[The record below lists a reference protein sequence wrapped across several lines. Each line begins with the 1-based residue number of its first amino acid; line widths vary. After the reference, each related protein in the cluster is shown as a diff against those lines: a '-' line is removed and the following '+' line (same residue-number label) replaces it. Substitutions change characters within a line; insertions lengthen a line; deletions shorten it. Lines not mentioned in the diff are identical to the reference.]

1 MASGSSGRGN
11 SGSKGF
17 DFGSDDILCS
27 YDDYANRDSSSNG
40 NHADPDFHKAR
51 MSRTSMFP
59 TTAYNPPE
67 DSLSQDVIA
76 TVEKSMKKYADNLMR
91 FLEGISSRLSQL
103 ELYCYNLDKSIGEM
117 RSDLTRDNVEQDS
130 RLKSLEK
137 HLQEVE
143 IGADK
148 KRVWSPHLCFLAI
161 LHGIV
166 IGETNGYGQFE
177 TGVVVFLAC
186 LVLQVV
192 GILCVESKKLWEA
205 SVQILRDKQELA
217 ETQKELA
224 KLQHAQKESSSSSH
238 SQSNEERSSPTTDP
252 KKTDNA
258 SESNN
263 QQLALAL
270 PHQIAPHQQPA
281 APPAQ
286 AQAPAPAQTQAP
298 QQPPYYMPPTPLQ
311 NTPVAQLPQNQYL
324 PSEQQYRTPQLVAP
338 QPTPSQVTPSPPVQ
352 QFSHYQQQQQ
362 QPQQQQLQQQWSQ
375 QVPSPQPPSMQS
387 QTRPPSPAMYPP
399 YQPNQ
404 ASNPS
409 AAETLPN
416 SMPMQGPYS
425 GVPPPG
431 SSRPDTIPYGYGG
444 SGRTVPQQPPPQQM
458 KSSFPAPPGEMYG
471 PTGSLAALPPSS
483 AYMMYEG
490 EGGRTHHPPQPH
502 FTQPG
507 YPPTS
512 ASLQNPPSHNLMVRN
527 PNQSQFVR
535 NHPYSEL
542 IEKLVSMGFRGDH
555 VMSVI
560 QRMEESGQ
568 AIDFNSVLDRLNVHS
583 SVGPPRGW
591 SG

>member
-11 SGSKGF
+11 SASKGF

-40 NHADPDFHKAR
+40 NHADPVIAPNSTMDFHKAR

-59 TTAYNPPE
+59 ATAYNPPE

-117 RSDLTRDNVEQDS
+117 RSDLTRDHVEQDS

-137 HLQEVE
+137 HLQEVH
-143 IGADK
+143 
-148 KRVWSPHLCFLAI
+148 R
-161 LHGIV
+161 
-166 IGETNGYGQFE
+166 
-177 TGVVVFLAC
+177 
-186 LVLQVV
+186 
-192 GILCVESKKLWEA
+192 

-217 ETQKELA
+217 DTQKELA
-224 KLQHAQKESSSSSH
+224 KLQLAQKESSSSTH

-252 KKTDNA
+252 KKTDNPSDA
-258 SESNN
+258 NN

-270 PHQIAPHQQPA
+270 PHQIAPQQQPA

-286 AQAPAPAQTQAP
+286 AQAPAPNVTQAP

-311 NTPVAQLPQNQYL
+311 NPPVPQLPQNQYL
-324 PSEQQYRTPQLVAP
+324 PSDQQYRTPQLVAP
-338 QPTPSQVTPSPPVQ
+338 QPTPSQ
-352 QFSHYQQQQQ
+352 
-362 QPQQQQLQQQWSQ
+362 
-375 QVPSPQPPSMQS
+375 
-387 QTRPPSPAMYPP
+387 
-399 YQPNQ
+399 PNQ
-404 ASNPS
+404 ATNPS
-409 AAETLPN
+409 PAETLPN
-416 SMPMQGPYS
+416 SMPMQVPYS

-431 SSRPDTIPYGYGG
+431 SSRADTIPYGYGG
-444 SGRTVPQQPPPQQM
+444 AGRTVPQQPPPQQM
-458 KSSFPAPPGEMYG
+458 KGSFPAPPGEMYG
-471 PTGSLAALPPSS
+471 PTGSLAALPPPSS

-535 NHPYSEL
+535 NHPYNDL

-555 VMSVI
+555 VVSVI

-583 SVGPPRGW
+583 SVGPQRGW